1 MIRRMMPMTDEIGAD
16 APEELAGKGGSYE
29 EDLEEL
35 TRIVDEIG
43 REDTPVDLLE
53 TRVRRAATL
62 IRSLRARLDATEATV
77 RDVLADL
84 ESGGG
89 EG

>member
-1 MIRRMMPMTDEIGAD
+1 MTDEIGAD